1 MPNSV
6 TSIGSYAFSACSG
19 LTSITIPSKVRA
31 ISDYTFN
38 GCNNL
43 TTINIPDSVRTIG
56 TSAFRYCQSLISIT
70 IPDKVTTLGQSAF
83 ENTGLTSIYIP
94 QSVTSIGQKAFYD
107 CSNLTSVTFEGLPN
121 ENSRIDVNGYLFKN
135 CSSLREVIVL
145 AHFIILTN
153 SSSSFSNIPD
163 SVVLKVPCTRL
174 DAYVN
179 SSTWGTYFTNIV
191 GICDSVDTTIY
202 DIICAGETYNDYGFI
217 ATGAGTYFDTLQA
230 ANNSDSIVMLI
241 LTLSQPSSG
250 TDTIEAC
257 DSLIWIDGITYT
269 ESTDSAIYTLTNA
282 AGCDSV
288 VTLHLTIKHSS
299 NTIDTYEV
307 CDSLTW
313 IDGIT
318 YYETT
323 NTPTYIY
330 TAANG
335 CDSIITL
342 NLTINS
348 YHITD
353 TVVACDSYTWID
365 GITYTE
371 STDSPTQTYTALNGC
386 DSIITLNLT
395 INHSVYDIVV
405 DTAINEYVWNDTTY
419 TESGIYEYRGTT
431 AEGCDSVITLML
443 TIQEVGIE
451 SANALSNL
459 TFYPNPTSATI
470 TFNRT
475 DIKKIEVLDAVGR
488 TAAVY
493 ENSHIIDL
501 SKLSKGYYTMR
512 ITTDR
517 GVAIRKVIRN

>member
-1 MPNSV
+1 M
-6 TSIGSYAFSACSG
+6 T
-19 LTSITIPSKVRA
+19 
-31 ISDYTFN
+31 
-38 GCNNL
+38 
-43 TTINIPDSVRTIG
+43 
-56 TSAFRYCQSLISIT
+56 SIT
-70 IPDKVTTLGQSAF
+70 IPDKVTTLGESAF

-94 QSVTSIGQKAFYD
+94 QSVTSIGQKAFYN

-121 ENSRIDVNGYLFKN
+121 SDLIINVGAYLFGY
-135 CSSLREVIVL
+135 CSNLREVIVL
-145 AHFIILTN
+145 AHYILLYN
-153 SSSSFSNIPD
+153 NPYSIVDDSFSNIPD
-163 SVVLKVPCTRL
+163 SVVLKVPCSRL
-174 DAYVN
+174 SNYVN
-179 SSTWGTYFTNIV
+179 SPTWGTFFTNIV
-191 GICDSVDTTIY
+191 GMCDSVDTTIY

-250 TDTIEAC
+250 TNTIEAC
-257 DSLIWIDGITYT
+257 DSITWIDGITYT

-371 STDSPTQTYTALNGC
+371 STDSPTQTYTALSGC

-501 SKLSKGYYTMR
+501 SKLSKGHYTMR
-512 ITTDR
+512 ITTAE
-517 GVAIRKVIRN
+517 GVAVRRVVRN